1 MLMLTGVG
9 AVVGSLSLASRG
21 AARRPRTVMLGAL
34 CCFAVALIAF
44 AQSRS
49 FLLSLASLAVAGSM
63 SVTYTALNY
72 TLLLEE
78 APTQYHGR
86 VISLMNLDRGII
98 PIGAILAGALADSI
112 GPRLGLTLMALAC
125 LLCSSAILL
134 VARHRQA

>member
-1 MLMLTGVG
+1 
-9 AVVGSLSLASRG
+9 
-21 AARRPRTVMLGAL
+21 MLGAL
-34 CCFAVALIAF
+34 SCFAIALIVF
-44 AQSRS
+44 AQSQS
-49 FLLSLASLAVAGSM
+49 FLLSLGSLAVAGSM

-98 PIGAILAGALADSI
+98 PIGAILAGALADTI

-125 LLCSSAILL
+125 LIFSSAILV